1 MKPQYIVD
9 DTGRKVSVVL
19 SIKEYEKLMDELD
32 EAYCCKLYDKAS
44 ELNEPTVP
52 LEEYLK
58 SRKKSSPDE
67 KI

>member
-1 MKPQYIVD
+1 M
-9 DTGRKVSVVL
+9 SVVL